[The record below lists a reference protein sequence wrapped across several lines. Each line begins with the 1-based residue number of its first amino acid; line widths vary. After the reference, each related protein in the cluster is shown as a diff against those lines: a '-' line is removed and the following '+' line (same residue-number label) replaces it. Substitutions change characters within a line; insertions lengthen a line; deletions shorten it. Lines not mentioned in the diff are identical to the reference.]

1 MGIDS
6 IQKSRGKRAVVHGVK
21 SLYPTEFGDAMRTR
35 LCQFFI
41 GAALRV
47 GIELASW
54 KSRRAPQ
61 TPPCATGLELGAA
74 GNRIVLGYERGGAKG
89 PPSPCFFA
97 SVDSKGSLSLIES
110 TLIEVVIL
118 KELEVNHNQGDRWH

>member
-1 MGIDS
+1 VRIDGA
-6 IQKSRGKRAVVHGVK
+6 QESRGKRAVVHGVK
-21 SLYPTEFGDAMRTR
+21 SLYPTDFGRAMRTR

-74 GNRIVLGYERGGAKG
+74 GNRIVLGYERGGSKGG
-89 PPSPCFFA
+89 PPPPVFLQ
-97 SVDSKGSLSLIES
+97 VL
-110 TLIEVVIL
+110 IL
-118 KELEVNHNQGDRWH
+118 KGV